1 VILRLRPE
9 HLGRASAA
17 APRAGHVRIP
27 AAIDLVQP
35 TGSRTYITI
44 LLGGVPVTAEV
55 EPHEV
60 GQAGEAIEIELD
72 MNKAVLIDPATDKV
86 I

>member
-1 VILRLRPE
+1 M
-9 HLGRASAA
+9 
-17 APRAGHVRIP
+17 
-27 AAIDLVQP
+27 QP
-35 TGSRTYITI
+35 TGSRTYISI
-44 LLGGVPVTAEV
+44 LLGGIAVTAEV

-72 MNKAVLIDPATDKV
+72 MNKAVLIDPATNKV

>member
-1 VILRLRPE
+1 MATKSPSRAIKLFGTTVVDSK
-9 HLGRASAA
+9 GRVL
-17 APRAGHVRIP
+17 RAGPLSAVLDNGQLRYT
-27 AAIDLVQP
+27 A
-35 TGSRTYITI
+35 
-44 LLGGVPVTAEV
+44 VTAEV

-72 MNKAVLIDPATDKV
+72 MNKAVLIDPTTNKV